1 MHIYVYVYVYVC
13 IHIHIYIYIYTYR
26 YIYIPPHPSLSLPFT
41 HTASS
46 GTWTGIGNP
55 GTNAKKSAA
64 GSSLHC
70 KQPSLMPVAHRIW
83 LLACPWRTRTHS
95 SQVLRHA
102 QTHALSHT
110 GAREPSRTR
119 THCAYGR
126 AGARRVATEGRNMRK
141 LKAETVSV
149 VFSDQAEPKTII
161 VRSPVFAPNK
171 AGWQVSGPPRVIQ
184 TLTKGLR
191 LQL

>member
-13 IHIHIYIYIYTYR
+13 IHIHIHIHIYLYTYIYIY
-26 YIYIPPHPSLSLPFT
+26 PASSLPFPPVHA
-41 HTASS
+41 HTVVW
-46 GTWTGIGNP
+46 WTGIGNP
-55 GTNAKKSAA
+55 DTKAKKSAA

-126 AGARRVATEGRNMRK
+126 AGALRAATEGRNMRK

-184 TLTKGLR
+184 TLTKGPR